1 MHSKVPSEFCDF
13 VFRCIRCIC
22 HLRLWLF
29 RRFFSAQMRPS
40 RRTLWPREAEL
51 FMLNKSCRAS
61 LRSISENGMSNVKT
75 FSQSGAELVNVA
87 RVREVWVPLLE
98 LLPIRPPDKRF
109 KDEEGL
115 SYRWYQSGIKSSPYK
130 NDMQR

>member
-1 MHSKVPSEFCDF
+1 
-13 VFRCIRCIC
+13 
-22 HLRLWLF
+22 
-29 RRFFSAQMRPS
+29 
-40 RRTLWPREAEL
+40 
-51 FMLNKSCRAS
+51 
-61 LRSISENGMSNVKT
+61 MSNVKT

-115 SYRWYQSGIKSSPYK
+115 SYRWYQSGIKK
-130 NDMQR
+130 

>member
-1 MHSKVPSEFCDF
+1 
-13 VFRCIRCIC
+13 
-22 HLRLWLF
+22 
-29 RRFFSAQMRPS
+29 
-40 RRTLWPREAEL
+40 
-51 FMLNKSCRAS
+51 
-61 LRSISENGMSNVKT
+61 MSNVKT